1 MPTFRLLAGPPASA
15 ALWTE
20 VLRRLRSLGH
30 EAHAI
35 ELLEDAQPSA
45 TVESL
50 AQRLLDRGR
59 VGPGDVLVA
68 HGLAVPVARVVAAR
82 CALGGLV
89 LSNGPLH
96 GLDPI
101 SRALQRL
108 PGPTLRMLMRPM
120 FSQPILASS
129 LGLRRTV
136 INPYVMDRDTVVM
149 LTTPWAGS
157 AAGRRAAAALLAD
170 LPGATPGEPLG
181 GARTLLLWGDED
193 PLYPP
198 LVADRMAATQARV
211 ERQTIPG
218 GDHFHPLERP
228 WAFADL
234 LHASWPVERP
244 AERATG

>member
-15 ALWTE
+15 FLWTE

-30 EAHAI
+30 EAEAI
-35 ELLEDAQPSA
+35 ELLEGAPTPA
-45 TVESL
+45 TVLGL
-50 AQRLLDRGR
+50 AQGLLDRKA
-59 VGPGDVLVA
+59 VGSGEVLVA
-68 HGLAVPVARVVAAR
+68 HGLAVPVARAVAAR

-96 GLDPI
+96 GLDSV

-108 PGPTLRMLMRPM
+108 PGASLRMLMRPI
-120 FSQPILASS
+120 FSQAILASS

-149 LTTPWAGS
+149 LTAPWAGS
-157 AAGRRAAAALLAD
+157 AAGRRAAAELLAD
-170 LPGATPGEPLG
+170 LPGEAPNAALG
-181 GARTLLLWGDED
+181 GVRTLLLWGDED

-198 LVADRMAATQARV
+198 FVADRMATEHPAV
-211 ERQTIPG
+211 ERRTIPG

-234 LHASWPVERP
+234 LAEVWPVERP
-244 AERATG
+244 AARATG